1 MSFQLQYGSI
11 AEELRKAGLPGDFAS
26 RIARVLANSAQKM
39 RSGPVEVDT
48 TPQGLR
54 QVDGSRRKHH
64 LTSLDFLD
72 GDPYHRRRRLR
83 STEESQRPEQASS
96 LQTPGAPQSTD
107 APFGVSPGSFTETR
121 SSAGGVEVG
130 LRISGAGA
138 FLTQDPASGTLV
150 GKSLRAEADTGANG
164 FLRFF
169 IEEQAGEYVLKIQLD
184 RDLLRDLIFDMLGLE
199 APTTTDGGDF
209 PEPPP
214 TSIALVDATLT
225 AGGLCFTRAN
235 GAVFCLPTVS
245 CDQQ

>member
-1 MSFQLQYGSI
+1 VSYQLQFRSLVG
-11 AEELRKAGLPGDFAS
+11 ELRKAGLGTEAATN
-26 RIARVLANSAQKM
+26 IAHVLADSAQKM

-48 TPQGLR
+48 TPPGIR
-54 QVDGSRRKHH
+54 SVDGNSRKHH
-64 LTSLDFLD
+64 LTNLDFVE
-72 GDPYHRRRRLR
+72 GDPYHRKRRGRP
-83 STEESQRPEQASS
+83 TEDRPRPIQASA
-96 LQTPGAPQSTD
+96 LQSQPSPQTSD
-107 APFGVSPGSFTETR
+107 YPFNVSSGNFTEAK
-121 SSAGGVEVG
+121 SSANGVEVG
-130 LRISGAGA
+130 LRISGTGS
-138 FLTQDPASGTLV
+138 FLTQDQSSGSLV